1 MSKLTV
7 KVRTDFPSPRLERT
21 IGLSKVSI
29 CNIFVE
35 EVVED
40 K

>member
-7 KVRTDFPSPRLERT
+7 KVLTDFPSPRLKRT
-21 IGLSKVSI
+21 IGLRYTI
-29 CNIFVE
+29 CNLFVE